1 MLDAPSALIYTM
13 VMVSAVDRDMTDP
26 ELRTIGSLVKG
37 LPAFAGFDVKRLPK
51 TAAACAERLGRPKGL
66 DAVMAAITRALPKS
80 LRETAYALACDIAA
94 ADGRVSDEEGRLL
107 DLFRQR
113 LGLDQLTA
121 AAIERAARARWAA
134 AK

>member
-1 MLDAPSALIYTM
+1 MRPPGGIGRGRTALRRRRERALGE
-13 VMVSAVDRDMTDP
+13 VADQDLAD
-26 ELRTIGSLVKG
+26 L
-37 LPAFAGFDVKRLPK
+37 
-51 TAAACAERLGRPKGL
+51 ACERIT
-66 DAVMAAITRALPKS
+66 AAITRALPKS